1 MHAKVKH
8 AVIQLEHTN
17 YEASRIIILRAAW
30 LVYTTA
36 SPCIVDVHILAA
48 PHVQNCF
55 YTCAQTHKH

>member
-36 SPCIVDVHILAA
+36 SPCTADVHILAA
-48 PHVQNCF
+48 PHVQN
-55 YTCAQTHKH
+55 